1 MYKKMLL
8 CITEATP
15 EEVVQAAVKLCSND
29 TEVYVLHVVHLL
41 SDFIRKEVSDKF
53 SWVIDL
59 FKKAGLKSQLE
70 IVESTDIKNA
80 IISFSKKNSCDVIVT
95 GTIPRKG
102 LLGFFS
108 ESISDYL
115 VKKAP
120 CTVILV
126 RKAGQPV

>member
-15 EEVVQAAVKLCSND
+15 EEVVQTAVKLCSND
-29 TEVYVLHVVHLL
+29 TEVYVLHVVRLL
-41 SDFIRKEVSDKF
+41 SDFVRKEASDKF
-53 SWVIDL
+53 SWVTNL

-70 IVESTDIKNA
+70 IIESTDIKNA
-80 IISFSKKNSCDVIVT
+80 IISFAKKNSCDVIVT

-102 LLGFFS
+102 VLGFLL

-120 CTVILV
+120 CTVIIV